1 MNTASGI
8 GMTSQRTRNR
18 MVERLREK
26 GISDEDVLNAMS
38 IVPRHIFMDE
48 ALAHKA
54 YEDTALPI
62 KFGQTIS
69 QPWVVAKMTE
79 ILIENQP
86 EKVLEIGTDSGY
98 QAAVLSR
105 LIKQVFSVERID
117 ELTKVARKRFIQVG
131 YRNIRTKTGDGFD
144 GWQSEAPFDAIIVT
158 AAPPQIPEKLVS
170 QLKENGVMILP
181 VGDDKKQN
189 LIKVTKTANGYTEET
204 ISAVMFVPFLQGTV
218 RK

>member
-26 GISDEDVLNAMS
+26 GISNEDVLKAMS

-86 EKVLEIGTDSGY
+86 EKVLEIGTGSGY

-144 GWQSEAPFDAIIVT
+144 GWQS
-158 AAPPQIPEKLVS
+158 
-170 QLKENGVMILP
+170 
-181 VGDDKKQN
+181 
-189 LIKVTKTANGYTEET
+189 
-204 ISAVMFVPFLQGTV
+204 
-218 RK
+218 